1 MPSAELHLILVWHNA
16 LDQAE
21 RILLDAEQQ
30 FTVCDVLKVHW
41 SPEKFSRNLTKFYDD
56 DLPEGS
62 DKEQHCGVG
71 GFLLII
77 VEDDS
82 PVHARRPVSRGG
94 RERVNTKMHAA
105 KTRYRAWTGGGHR
118 VHTSLD
124 SREFARDSFLLLGR
138 QAERYRPGASLVWG
152 GSISDVQADLV
163 GTDGWDDV
171 QQLARALEL
180 TGAFVVLDRT
190 AADDLTLLVED
201 FWSATVMATGAKPV
215 EARFGRHD
223 LSVDGRSRT
232 VELHEVGGGHLDPD
246 WQSDMIA
253 RRGWD
258 AEGLPV
264 LSPEDRFYS
273 VLYRGLFHE
282 PDLVEARAAELR
294 VLAARHRLPD
304 GDFLDD
310 ALAHRV
316 LDDYLARMG
325 YGHARARAPA
335 EPTEPSR
342 LRGAARAVKR
352 RATRVPGAVAAVARA
367 RRRT

>member
-1 MPSAELHLILVWHNA
+1 
-16 LDQAE
+16 
-21 RILLDAEQQ
+21 
-30 FTVCDVLKVHW
+30 FTICDVLRIHW
-41 SPEKFSRNLTKFYDD
+41 SAERFSRNLTKFYDD
-56 DLPEGS
+56 DLPPGS
-62 DKEQHCGVG
+62 DKELHCGVG
-71 GFLLII
+71 EFLLTV
-77 VEDDS
+77 VEDES
-82 PVHARRPVSRGG
+82 PEHGRRTVSRGG
-94 RERVNTKMHAA
+94 VERVSTKMHAA
-105 KTRYRAWTGGGHR
+105 KARYREWTGGGHR

-124 SREFARDSFLLLGR
+124 DREFARDSFLLLGR
-138 QAERYRPGASLVWG
+138 QAERYRPGASPAWDG
-152 GSISDVQADLV
+152 EISDLHVDLV

-223 LSVDGRSRT
+223 LFVDGRPCIL
-232 VELHEVGGGHLDPD
+232 ELHEVGGGHLDPD